1 MKTSRFSE
9 PQILVILRQAEGGV
23 PVPEL
28 CREHG
33 MSTASFYK
41 WRAKYGGMDASMI
54 SQMKALE
61 DENRRLKKMYAE
73 MSMQAEL
80 LKEALGKKLTR
91 PSQRRE
97 PYGKCKHLP
106 IGQGMAG
113 QAVALRGVSIALAC
127 RTFGVSETCYRYSA
141 KLNDD
146 NEQIA
151 DLLIGLTRA
160 KKTWG
165 FGLCFL
171 YLRNVRGHRWNHK
184 RVYRIYRELEFNL
197 RIKPRKRLKRD
208 KPDPLTVPEAPNL
221 VWSMDFM
228 ADRLEDGRQFRLLNV
243 LDDFNR
249 EGLGIEVDFSLP
261 AERVIRSLNQII
273 EWRGKPF
280 AIRVDNGPEYVS
292 GKLMEWAANQGIALS
307 HIQPGKPQQNAYVER
322 YNRTVRHEWLDQY
335 IIESIEEAQE
345 FATQWLWT
353 YNNERPNMGIGG
365 ITPAQKL
372 KMAA

>member
-1 MKTSRFSE
+1 
-9 PQILVILRQAEGGV
+9 
-23 PVPEL
+23 
-28 CREHG
+28 
-33 MSTASFYK
+33 
-41 WRAKYGGMDASMI
+41 
-54 SQMKALE
+54 
-61 DENRRLKKMYAE
+61 
-73 MSMQAEL
+73 
-80 LKEALGKKLTR
+80 
-91 PSQRRE
+91 
-97 PYGKCKHLP
+97 
-106 IGQGMAG
+106 MAG
-113 QAVALRGVSIALAC
+113 KAVALHGVSIALAC
-127 RTFGVSETCYRYSA
+127 RTFEVSETCYRYSA
-141 KLNDD
+141 KLNDE

-184 RVYRIYRELEFNL
+184 RVYRIYRELELNL

-208 KPDPLTVPEAPNL
+208 KPDALTVPDAPNL

-273 EWRGKPF
+273 EWRGRPF

-292 GKLMEWAANQGIALS
+292 GKLMEWAA
-307 HIQPGKPQQNAYVER
+307 
-322 YNRTVRHEWLDQY
+322 TVGSSR
-335 IIESIEEAQE
+335 
-345 FATQWLWT
+345 
-353 YNNERPNMGIGG
+353 R
-365 ITPAQKL
+365 
-372 KMAA
+372 

>member
-1 MKTSRFSE
+1 M
-9 PQILVILRQAEGGV
+9 
-23 PVPEL
+23 
-28 CREHG
+28 
-33 MSTASFYK
+33 M
-41 WRAKYGGMDASMI
+41 
-54 SQMKALE
+54 
-61 DENRRLKKMYAE
+61 
-73 MSMQAEL
+73 
-80 LKEALGKKLTR
+80 R
-91 PSQRRE
+91 PSLRRE
-97 PYGKCKHLP
+97 
-106 IGQGMAG
+106 MASN
-113 QAVALRGVSIALAC
+113 AVASARVSIALAC
-127 RTFGVSETCYRYSA
+127 RTFQVSETCYRYSA
-141 KLNDD
+141 KLNGEND
-146 NEQIA
+146 EIS
-151 DLLIGLTRA
+151 DLLIGLTGA
-160 KKTWG
+160 KKNWG

-184 RVYRIYRELEFNL
+184 RVYRIYRELELNL

-208 KPDPLTVPEAPNL
+208 KPEALAVPEAPNM

-292 GKLMEWAANQGIALS
+292 GKLLEWAGKQGIALN
-307 HIQPGKPQQNAYVER
+307 HIQPGKPQHNAYVER
-322 YNRTVRHEWLDQY
+322 YNRTVRHEWLDQN
-335 IIESIEEAQE
+335 IIASIEEAQE